1 MGKAS
6 CQAALPPVQDPQET
20 DDAEAY
26 NQPVALFL
34 PCYLH
39 HVPAHFSYG
48 TLGDVIVI

>member
-6 CQAALPPVQDPQET
+6 GQAPAPQYKAPQET
-20 DDAEAY
+20 DNAEAY

-39 HVPAHFSYG
+39 HVPAHFCLLMALWG
-48 TLGDVIVI
+48 P